1 MMKSEDYP
9 LLEYDPT
16 IPAVIEP
23 QQVVRNI
30 GAPEHCIFCFFAE
43 VIEDLKQKGDLRTIA
58 HQKWEDL
65 NRPLYEMD
73 VGGKRIGVFQ
83 PGVGAPQAAGLMEEV
98 IARGCRKFIACGGAG
113 VLDRNIDVGKILIP
127 TAAVRDEGTSFH
139 YLPPGREVQANEE
152 VVAIMEAVL
161 QEQGFQYLKVKTWTT
176 DAPYRETPEKVK
188 LRKAEGCLTVEMETA
203 AFLSI
208 AQFRDVRFGQLLY
221 GGDDVSGSNWDA
233 RQWQRKKGVRE
244 KLFRLAVDIC
254 INL

>member
-1 MMKSEDYP
+1 MKSEDYP

-30 GAPEHCIFCFFAE
+30 GAPEYCIFCFFAE

-127 TAAVRDEGTSFH
+127 TAAVRDEGISFH

-161 QEQGFQYLKVKTWTT
+161 Q
-176 DAPYRETPEKVK
+176 
-188 LRKAEGCLTVEMETA
+188 
-203 AFLSI
+203 
-208 AQFRDVRFGQLLY
+208 
-221 GGDDVSGSNWDA
+221 
-233 RQWQRKKGVRE
+233 
-244 KLFRLAVDIC
+244 
-254 INL
+254 